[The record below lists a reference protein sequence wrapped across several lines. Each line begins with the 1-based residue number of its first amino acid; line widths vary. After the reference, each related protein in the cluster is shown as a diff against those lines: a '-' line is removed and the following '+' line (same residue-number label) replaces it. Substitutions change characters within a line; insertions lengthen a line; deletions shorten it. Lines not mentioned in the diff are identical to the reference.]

1 MFCIFDMMKIKF
13 QNKYSLKFLIVFA
26 ISSLFFVSCST
37 QKRKYVKGFYI
48 EHISKRSE
56 NKAQVSHE
64 ALSLKTKHVNQYHV
78 SSINEFSIV
87 DENKTLLCAN
97 VSVANCDTIILNN
110 GVKMIVKVIS
120 AGEQTVIYK
129 SCEST
134 KDEFLNLDRSKVS
147 SIRYAS
153 GKTEG
158 KDDAKD
164 PASGIDEPY
173 KPFNSAK
180 NAEAEKGVR
189 QLERASFWFLL
200 SRYTGFGFIVGFI
213 FATCAK
219 NNLKGKAGYENEFK
233 AARLLHILGLVLILV
248 VMIPIVYLLLMAFLI

>member
-1 MFCIFDMMKIKF
+1 MK
-13 QNKYSLKFLIVFA
+13 LKFRNKQVQIILGVILILNLF
-26 ISSLFFVSCST
+26 ISSCSI
-37 QKRKYVKGFYI
+37 QKRKYVKGYYI
-48 EHISKRSE
+48 NHIGKKQE
-56 NKAQVSHE
+56 DKAQVSK
-64 ALSLKTKHVNQYHV
+64 ADFDVKDNIVNQYQA
-78 SSINEFSIV
+78 SSTNNIELV
-87 DENKTLLCAN
+87 TENKTLLSSN
-97 VSVANCDTIILNN
+97 ISTANCDTIILNN

-134 KDEFLNLDRSKVS
+134 KDEFLNIERSKVN

-158 KDDAKD
+158 KDEPIN
-164 PASGIDEPY
+164 PADDYNKPQ

-189 QLERASFWFLL
+189 QLEKASFWFLL

-219 NNLKGKAGYENEFK
+219 NNLKGKVGYENEFK

-248 VMIPIVYLLLMAFLI
+248 VMIPIAYLLVMAFLI